1 MVTLL
6 LLLNICHWLADYTW
20 LSTSWMLNAK
30 RYGKPLVPIL
40 AHAAVHSVLMAICVG
55 FYTNNFKLSLLAFSI
70 QLVSHFVIDVW
81 KGKMNVWFPIVQ
93 SPANKLHWVL
103 FGLDQLLH
111 QIVIIYICK
120 IITD

>member
-6 LLLNICHWLADYTW
+6 ILLNICHWLADYTW

-30 RYGKPLVPIL
+30 RYGRPLVPIL
-40 AHAAVHSVLMAICVG
+40 THAAVHSVLMAICVG
-55 FYTNNFKLSLLAFSI
+55 FYTNSFKLSLLAFSI

-93 SPANKLHWVL
+93 SPTNKLHWVL

-111 QIVIIYICK
+111 QIIIIYICK
-120 IITD
+120 IITT

>member
-6 LLLNICHWLADYTW
+6 ILLNICHWLADYTW

-30 RYGKPLVPIL
+30 RYGRPLVPIL
-40 AHAAVHSVLMAICVG
+40 THAAVHSVLMAICVG
-55 FYTNNFKLSLLAFSI
+55 FYTNSFKLSLLAFSI

-93 SPANKLHWVL
+93 SPTNKLHWVL

-111 QIVIIYICK
+111 QIIIILS
-120 IITD
+120 